1 LGIVSRTNHGTYRF
15 LFSCSLDSTHSPPL
29 QLPPQVIAHKSS
41 TEEILELRKA
51 FDQYDCGHDGV
62 ITFEEFKSG
71 LKKVNYDDDDMHEIF
86 DSIDINQNG
95 YM

>member
-1 LGIVSRTNHGTYRF
+1 
-15 LFSCSLDSTHSPPL
+15 
-29 QLPPQVIAHKSS
+29 VIAHKSS

-71 LKKVNYDDDDMHEIF
+71 LQKVNYDDDDMHEIF
-86 DSIDINQNG
+86 DSIDVNQNG
-95 YM
+95 CM